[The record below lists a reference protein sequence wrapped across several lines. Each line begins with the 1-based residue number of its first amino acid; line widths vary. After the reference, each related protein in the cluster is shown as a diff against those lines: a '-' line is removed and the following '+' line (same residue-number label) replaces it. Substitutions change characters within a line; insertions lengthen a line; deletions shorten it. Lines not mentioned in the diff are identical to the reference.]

1 MDITYENRYVAFLD
15 ILGFKNMVLQ
25 SENDQQMLNLINMA
39 LNYTAKIQIE
49 NYGQNMP
56 MADLGKQVSVFSD
69 SIVISYDMIRPGS
82 GFFVLLDL
90 VYICNDLLGVGMPV
104 RGGVT
109 VGSLIHDNN
118 KCFGPAMVNA
128 YYLESQAAVYPRIL
142 VDPKVIEYD
151 LQYRGINNTQEF
163 EKKFIESLIEQ
174 DSDGKI
180 FLDFLSQYNEFN
192 DYETYN
198 AYMVNVRNFIIGALY
213 NSKSNAR
220 VFDKYIWLKNYY
232 NSTVSKVY
240 KEYDKFLIK

>member
-1 MDITYENRYVAFLD
+1 
-15 ILGFKNMVLQ
+15 
-25 SENDQQMLNLINMA
+25 MLNLINMA

-69 SIVISYDMIRPGS
+69 SIVISYDVIRPGS
-82 GFFVLLDL
+82 GFLVLLDL

-109 VGSLIHDNN
+109 VGPLIHDNN
-118 KCFGPAMVNA
+118 KCFGPAMVKA
-128 YYLESQAAVYPRIL
+128 YRLESRDAVYPRIL
-142 VDPKVIEYD
+142 VDSEVIEYD
-151 LQYRGINNTQEF
+151 LLYKGMNNTQEF
-163 EKKFIESLIEQ
+163 EKEFIESLIKQ
-174 DSDGKI
+174 DSDGEI

-192 DYETYN
+192 DYKTYD

-213 NSKSNAR
+213 NSKSNSNKR
-220 VFDKYIWLKNYY
+220 IFDKYIWLKNYY

-240 KEYDKFLIK
+240 EEYEKFLIK